1 MAESDRG
8 MAGGLRFDHFVRLF
22 AGDSQRFDQS
32 PFLDAWIVEVSIS
45 PQLKSSNFAYASAF
59 DLSLDGARNLN

>member
-1 MAESDRG
+1 MLQHRFEQEHATIQPEIVLAESDRG

-32 PFLDAWIVEVSIS
+32 PFLDA
-45 PQLKSSNFAYASAF
+45 
-59 DLSLDGARNLN
+59 

>member
-1 MAESDRG
+1 MPFKRLSIFRRLSYASKSTPRSKPETALAERNRA

-32 PFLDAWIVEVSIS
+32 PFLDA
-45 PQLKSSNFAYASAF
+45 
-59 DLSLDGARNLN
+59 